1 MNCPQNLEEK
11 AKIVTVRIRHAVL
24 TDAPGIAKVHVDS
37 WRTTYV
43 GIVPDEYLASLSY
56 SARQQ
61 VWENILKAHKPD
73 NCIIVAVTL
82 DGAIVGFA
90 HAGPERET
98 GYDAELYAIYL
109 LQEYQGGGVGRR
121 LTTAVSRGVLN
132 AGMTSMM
139 LWVLEDNYSARRF
152 YEALDGAEVERK
164 CVRIGG
170 VQLMEIAYGWQNI
183 RSLLR

>member
-1 MNCPQNLEEK
+1 MT
-11 AKIVTVRIRHAVL
+11 IRIRHAVPA
-24 TDAPGIAKVHVDS
+24 DAAGIARVHVDS
-37 WRTTYV
+37 WRTTYA
-43 GIVPDEYLASLSY
+43 GIVPGDYLASLSY
-56 SARQQ
+56 SAREQ
-61 VWENILKAHKPD
+61 VWENVLKAHKHD

-90 HAGPERET
+90 HAGPEREGET

-109 LQEYQGGGVGRR
+109 LQEHQGGGVGRR
-121 LTTAVSRGVLN
+121 LTVAAGRAVLN

-152 YEALDGAEVERK
+152 YEALGGARFDRKRLQIGGAEFV
-164 CVRIGG
+164 
-170 VQLMEIAYGWQNI
+170 EIAYGWRNI